1 MASSL
6 TPRILALTTLAVAG
20 LLLAPTPQAEAKGR
34 GARTALTVSDTSG
47 PKATPRPI
55 VRDHRRHTQRR
66 CKALGHQH
74 YPHCS
79 SPR

>member
-1 MASSL
+1 VASSL

-47 PKATPRPI
+47 PRATPSPI
-55 VRDHRRHTQRR
+55 VRDHRRHTVRR
-66 CKALGHQH
+66 CKAWG
-74 YPHCS
+74 YPNCPT
-79 SPR
+79 PR